1 MKPNI
6 EEALLSLG
14 LADRDIKAFEVLSN
28 AAGVHLSVVFFH
40 AQQAVEKALKA
51 ALFTHQIEFGRTH
64 DLIKLA
70 QLLRGRGIN
79 VPVSDNQMRLLN
91 PFAVTFRYDD
101 MDIETISKE
110 DAANMI
116 TTIRIWAEK
125 MVETAKGLDEH
136 DPSGHD

>member
-14 LADRDIKAFEVLSN
+14 LADRDIKAFEVLCD

-51 ALFTHQIEFGRTH
+51 ALFANRIEFGRTH

-79 VPVSDNQMRLLN
+79 VPASDNQIRRLN

-101 MDIETISKE
+101 MEIETISKE

-125 MVETAKGLDEH
+125 VVEAARIHDEQGASDH
-136 DPSGHD
+136 D